1 MRDFSRTKGLWDAT
15 TVHNILLLLLYTSLE
30 DDDDDDSDDDNYMTT
45 TMTFKFI
52 TRRPRRVQGVQRI

>member
-15 TVHNILLLLLYTSLE
+15 TVHNILLLLLLLYTTLE
-30 DDDDDDSDDDNYMTT
+30 DEDDDDDNYMTT

>member
-15 TVHNILLLLLYTSLE
+15 TVYNILLLLLYTTLE
-30 DDDDDDSDDDNYMTT
+30 DDDDDDNYMTT
-45 TMTFKFI
+45 TVTFKFI

>member
-15 TVHNILLLLLYTSLE
+15 TVHCILLLLYTTLE
-30 DDDDDDSDDDNYMTT
+30 DDDDDDNYMRT
-45 TMTFKFI
+45 TMTFEFI

>member
-15 TVHNILLLLLYTSLE
+15 TVHYILSLLLLYMTLE
-30 DDDDDDSDDDNYMTT
+30 DDDDDDNYMTT
-45 TMTFKFI
+45 TMTFEFI

>member
-15 TVHNILLLLLYTSLE
+15 TVHNILLLLLLYTTLE
-30 DDDDDDSDDDNYMTT
+30 DEDDDDDNYMTT